1 MKIKEIFI
9 MKNPVFRIVKVS
21 FRIYLD
27 FPVTIGSSK
36 KISLKYNKKRSWKKW
51 QLEKQEKEL

>member
-1 MKIKEIFI
+1 